1 MLLLNFPRLAKMLG
15 LVLACAVCLGLS
27 SGCCFPPKIYRI
39 DIEQGNI
46 FKKEQVD
53 KLKVG
58 MSKAA
63 VQETLGTTL
72 LPHHMHAD
80 RWDYYYAF
88 VSGKN
93 GKKKEKHLVLRF
105 KKDHLIYIK
114 EWVETDF

>member
-1 MLLLNFPRLAKMLG
+1 MLLLNFPRLPKTFAWVM
-15 LVLACAVCLGLS
+15 VCALWLGLS
-27 SGCCFPPKIYRI
+27 AGCHFPPKIYRI

-46 FKKEQVD
+46 FKKDQVA
-53 KLKVG
+53 KLKIG
-58 MSKAA
+58 MTKAE
-63 VQETLGTTL
+63 VQEILGTTL

-80 RWDYYYAF
+80 RWDYYYSF

-105 KKDHLIYIK
+105 KKDSLIYIK